1 MITSKQRAKL
11 RSLANSLDAVVY
23 VGKEG
28 ISKNI
33 IKETDLVLEK
43 RDVMSSFV
51 YESRFKYLFIL
62 S

>member
-51 YESRFKYLFIL
+51 Y
-62 S
+62 